1 MFRHNWLEEG
11 LYMNKP
17 HGRSAGP
24 PPIGRHPGPRFDGP
38 AEKAKNQ
45 KATMK
50 RIWMYLKK
58 QRMGLI
64 SSIFFVVV
72 STLLSL
78 VGPLMIGMI
87 IDDYILK
94 FDLNGAVQMVLVLAG
109 IYIISAVFTWLQTL
123 MMIRVSQKTIRE
135 LRQDLF
141 EKFQSLPISI
151 FDKRQQGDLMSR
163 MTNDIENLNAAVSQS
178 VIQIVSTV
186 LSVVGTGI
194 AMFYLNW
201 ILAIVTLLVI
211 PIIIGSTK
219 QIIKRSSK
227 NFSQRQR
234 DLGGLNGFIEETI
247 SNSHITTLFGK
258 EEQTVAQFKEAN
270 EKLRTSALKADITSG
285 FLGPINNFIN
295 NLGIGLV
302 IGVGA
307 LLAIGSL
314 GVSVGVIASF
324 VTYTRQFFR
333 PINQLSNLFNTLQS
347 AIAGAE
353 RVFEILDEQN
363 EVADVPNAI
372 SKDRYDGDVEFRNVE
387 FFYQPQ
393 KSVLHSISFRA
404 KAGETIAL
412 VGPTG
417 SGKTSI
423 IQLLNRFYDAKRGEI
438 LIDGNDI
445 KDYQMENLRDH
456 IGVVLQDTYLF
467 SGTVRE
473 NIRYGKLRATDEEVE
488 RAAEIAYAHNFIK
501 YLPQGYDTM
510 LVSGGMNLSQGQRQL
525 IAIARA
531 ILEDPDILI
540 LDEATSSVD
549 TMTEIQIQKGL
560 NNLMQGRTSFVIAHR
575 LKTIE
580 NADQILVIKEGTIL
594 EKGNHDSLMMKNGLY
609 ASLQHQ
615 LQVQ

>member
-1 MFRHNWLEEG
+1 MH
-11 LYMNKP
+11 KP
-17 HGRSAGP
+17 PGRPSGP
-24 PPIGRHPGPRFDGP
+24 PPIGRHPGPRFNGP
-38 AEKAKNQ
+38 AEKAKDQ
-45 KATMK
+45 KATLK
-50 RIWMYLKK
+50 RIWAYLKN
-58 QRMGLI
+58 QRIGIVSSVIFVII
-64 SSIFFVVV
+64 SS
-72 STLLSL
+72 LLSL
-78 VGPLMIGMI
+78 VGPLFIGII

-94 FDLNGAVQMVLVLAG
+94 LDIDGAIRMVLVLCG
-109 IYIISAVFTWLQTL
+109 IYIVSAIFTWLQTL
-123 MMIRVSQKTIRE
+123 MMIRVSQKTIRQ
-135 LRQDLF
+135 LRQELF
-141 EKFQSLPISI
+141 EKFQSLPISV

-163 MTNDIENLNAAVSQS
+163 MTNDIETLNMALSQS
-178 VIQIVSTV
+178 IIQIVTTV

-201 ILAIVTLLVI
+201 VLAVVTLLVI
-211 PIIIGSTK
+211 PVIIWSTK

-227 NFSQRQR
+227 SFVQRQK
-234 DLGGLNGFIEETI
+234 DLGNLNGFIEETI

-258 EEQTVAQFKEAN
+258 EEQTIAQFKEAN
-270 EKLRTSALKADITSG
+270 EKLRTSALKAEIASG

-307 LLAIGSL
+307 LLVIGNL
-314 GVSVGVIASF
+314 GVTVGVIASF

-333 PINQLSNLFNTLQS
+333 PINQLSNLFNTFQS
-347 AIAGAE
+347 AIAGTE

-363 EVADVPNAI
+363 EVADVRETI
-372 SKDRYDGDVEFRNVE
+372 SKNRYDGDVEFRHVGFSYRPEKAILKN
-387 FFYQPQ
+387 
-393 KSVLHSISFRA
+393 ISFRA
-404 KAGETIAL
+404 KAGQTIAL

-417 SGKTSI
+417 SGKTTI
-423 IQLLNRFYDAKRGEI
+423 IQLLNRFYDTVSGEI
-438 LIDGNDI
+438 FIDGNDI
-445 KDYQMENLRDH
+445 TQYEMENLRDH

-473 NIRYGKLRATDEEVE
+473 NIRYGKLEATDEEVE
-488 RAAEIAYAHNFIK
+488 QAAKIAYAHNFIK
-501 YLPQGYDTM
+501 YLPQGYETM

-549 TMTEIQIQKGL
+549 TMTEVQIQKGL

-580 NADQILVIKEGTIL
+580 NADQILVIKDGAIL
-594 EKGNHDSLMMKNGLY
+594 EQGNHDTLMLNNGLY

>member
-1 MFRHNWLEEG
+1 
-11 LYMNKP
+11 MNKP
-17 HGRSAGP
+17 PGRPAGP
-24 PPIGRHPGPRFDGP
+24 PPIGRHPGPRFNGP

-45 KATMK
+45 KGTLK
-50 RIWMYLKK
+50 RIWSYLKN
-58 QRMGLI
+58 QRVGII
-64 SSIFFVVV
+64 SAIVFVIV

-78 VGPLMIGMI
+78 VGPLFIGII

-94 FDLNGAVQMVLVLAG
+94 FDLDGAIRMVMILAA
-109 IYIISAVFTWLQTL
+109 IYIVSAIFTWLQTF
-123 MMIRVSQKTIRE
+123 MMIRVAQKTIRQ
-135 LRQDLF
+135 LRQHLF
-141 EKFQSLPISI
+141 EKFQSLPVSF

-186 LSVVGTGI
+186 LSVVGTTI

-211 PIIIGSTK
+211 PIIIWSTK

-227 NFSQRQR
+227 NFVQRQR
-234 DLGGLNGFIEETI
+234 DLGNLNGFIEETI

-258 EEQTVAQFKEAN
+258 EQQTIAQFKQAN
-270 EKLRTSALKADITSG
+270 EKLRESALKADITSG

-307 LLAIGSL
+307 LLAIVNF

-333 PINQLSNLFNTLQS
+333 PINQLSNLFNTFQS

-363 EVADVPNAI
+363 EVADVAHALA
-372 SKDRYDGDVEFRNVE
+372 KDRYDGEVEFRHAD
-387 FFYQPQ
+387 FHYQPN
-393 KSVLHSISFRA
+393 KPILRDISFRA

-417 SGKTSI
+417 SGKTTI
-423 IQLLNRFYDAKRGEI
+423 IQLLNRFYDATRGEI
-438 LIDGNDI
+438 LVDGNDI
-445 KDYQMENLRDH
+445 KQYKMENLREH

-473 NIRYGKLRATDEEVE
+473 NIRYGKLEATDDEVE
-488 RAAEIAYAHNFIK
+488 RAAKIAYAHNFIK
-501 YLPQGYDTM
+501 YLPLGYDTM

-549 TMTEIQIQKGL
+549 TMTEVQIQKGL
-560 NNLMQGRTSFVIAHR
+560 NNLMEGRTSFVIAHR

-580 NADQILVIKEGTIL
+580 NADQILVIKDGAIIEQ
-594 EKGNHDSLMMKNGLY
+594 GNHDGLMMKNGLY